1 MQLVKALHQLIAF
14 LLEIAMLITLSM
26 WGFHG
31 VKSTVAKW
39 LPGLGLPILAAILWG
54 ILAAPKSSYRLD
66 LPYRLL
72 FSFTLFGITSF
83 LLYRLGHTT
92 LAILF
97 IVLAVLS
104 TLLELVFD

>member
-1 MQLVKALHQLIAF
+1 MIAF
-14 LLEIAMLITLSM
+14 LLEIAMLISLGM

-31 VKSTVAKW
+31 DKSIFEKL
-39 LPGLGLPILAAILWG
+39 LPGLGLPILAAVLWG
-54 ILAAPKSSYRLD
+54 ILAAPKSGYRLD

-72 FSFTLFGITSF
+72 FSFALFCLAAF

-92 LAILF
+92 LALTFAGVAI
-97 IVLAVLS
+97 IS